1 MSFANIIANKM
12 LILIEITLYLLITT
26 VNALIGNYSELN
38 PNNSGFSRL
47 SNELDDKCFQWHK
60 RFGTDEVVNGRNA
73 TSGEAP
79 WIVYIHKTISQK

>member
-1 MSFANIIANKM
+1 M
-12 LILIEITLYLLITT
+12 LIIIELTLLVLFPS
-26 VNALIGNYSELN
+26 VKALIGNYPELN
-38 PNNSGFSRL
+38 PNNCGFSRL